1 MRWTGGLAGFLA
13 GTLVSQA
20 VPCLS
25 SDVNPAEVYSS
36 VSSYLAANPITT
48 RHATQTANAASMMAS
63 VLAGDFKPRLP
74 TASRSRCPVSCS
86 SSGLNST
93 AWSVYHSVDR
103 LDLCNSTMLL
113 DFSLFNELDDP
124 STHISIAACTA
135 DFDSSSSSSTTGNS
149 QDTTCSPFSVSQ
161 STVTSSLK
169 LASSG
174 STSSTGASDVV
185 DALVQLQTFFAASR
199 PGCNDAIQIAYSG
212 QAAVGVFVGSGLNS
226 QGVISSVLDKFT
238 TQIET
243 DGTIAKETLIQACEN
258 STARYSLGV
267 FISTQGDLVSV
278 QQAIQSWSHGSCID
292 SMEESTQ
299 NWETLSF
306 SVPSS
311 NQNSSS
317 LSNSTDLAPNA
328 TLSGQKRSV
337 SHPNHG
343 YSHSYLHY
351 GRVVNTQL
359 QARDDSEECT
369 TIQAVS
375 GDDSTSL
382 ASECGITVAEFD
394 DYNSAIDMSDLQ
406 AGQHV
411 CCTNGTLPDYTPQPD
426 SDDNCYSYT
435 VQTDDT
441 CSALAAAYDITVTE
455 IETWN
460 NGTNGTW
467 GWMGCGDL
475 LVGSHI
481 CLSSGWPPM
490 PSTISNAVCGPQ
502 VNGTATATH
511 GTDLST
517 INECPLNACCDIWGQ
532 CGITAEFCTKSNS
545 TTGNPGTAAKDQ
557 NGCISNCGTDI
568 VVSDAPAET
577 YSIAY
582 FEAFD
587 QTRPCL
593 TMSVDQINTTFYS
606 HIHFA
611 FATITSD
618 YAINVT
624 GLEDQIS
631 LFSNMTGVKRILS
644 IGGWSFST
652 DADTYMIFRDAVTA
666 ANRDTLITNV
676 VDFLEDWDLDGVDFD
691 WEYPDEPDIEGIP
704 AGTAADSTNYYI
716 TLDLLKASM
725 PTGKTVSLTAP
736 ASFWYL
742 ERFPIEAIGTVV
754 DYIVY
759 MTYDLHGQWDYG
771 NAYSDDGCSDGNCLR
786 SHVNM
791 TETLSALSMITKAGV
806 SSNKVAVGVASYAR
820 SFEMTEAG
828 CWTDMCTYTGP
839 DSGALPG
846 PCTDTAGYIS
856 NYELELVM
864 AENPS
869 AVQYWDNSSYS
880 NILVYNETQWAAYM
894 NDTNKAVRT
903 TLYENL
909 NFLGISDWAVDLQSE
924 DGNEDSAGSGVIYI
938 SPSIFNETDPI
949 VAGYPP
955 FTMVWPTSTLDSQ
968 MTVNFPPYPYVYNEG
983 GYDYTSWVSV
993 PSRTVDQMSFFQWSG
1008 PPSGI
1013 PTTTYTLSSSFSPS
1027 PITIIGSDDNLPM
1040 VFYPPPI
1047 ETPFTTPFAVVDG
1060 SSYMVMDGT
1069 ITLGDTDGL
1078 SIVTGIPSP
1087 AATAQT
1093 VTEIIYVDDPV
1104 STTSA
1109 TVNNTI
1115 VVVVLPTDDAGSVTS
1130 NTLPQTTS
1138 TSGTIIYTWSEQ
1150 QIDSLASIDTTT
1162 TITTTNVNDKT
1173 TTTEIVPVNT
1183 GGFYWSPVSVPDIP
1197 LPTVPFPDLAPIPT
1211 LPCFTLFDIF
1221 TIDCPPS
1228 DDENSKKSSKT
1239 VKYTSG
1245 KESPTCSPS
1254 TAKSCG
1260 IICTSNCDPSST
1272 STSETTTSSTTCSSE
1287 STVTDYWVSCDS
1299 TSCSTTSTA
1308 TVTGCDVTA
1317 ATTTTGLYCAA
1328 TSFSDI
1334 WSTDDQ
1340 GENGAQY
1347 TTSSTVTIPEEVVAA
1362 GTTYVV
1368 GANGAV
1374 TLGNGD
1380 VITVPTSVAGTTTVT
1395 LGTVVATVDP
1405 AQVTVVAVVVATDL
1419 ASTSTTSK
1427 STTSTSKSKSTTS
1440 TTTKKTTSTTKVAVP
1455 TATEFCAKYVIENED
1470 TTLDKYG
1477 SEYDQFVF
1485 VMWGIQWSGADDDES
1500 EYTGLLED
1508 CGVTAD
1514 IHVAV
1519 DTTEWGTIAMWNNGE
1534 TDVLTSCVK
1543 LRIKALGG
1551 GTPSCK
1557 WIYKTSEDDDY
1568 SAKDSAEAEMTWI
1581 YNNHKSVISAPYPLA
1596 T

>member
-1 MRWTGGLAGFLA
+1 MCTN
-13 GTLVSQA
+13 
-20 VPCLS
+20 
-25 SDVNPAEVYSS
+25 VNPAEVSSS
-36 VSSYLAANPITT
+36 VSAYLAANPIAT
-48 RHATQTANAASMMAS
+48 RQATQTADAASMMAS
-63 VLAGDFKPRLP
+63 IIAGDFKPRLFA
-74 TASRSRCPVSCS
+74 ASRSRCPVSCS
-86 SSGLNST
+86 SSGLSST
-93 AWSVYHSVDR
+93 AWSVYHSVRR
-103 LDLCNSTMLL
+103 LDLCNNTMLL
-113 DFSLFNELDDP
+113 DFNMFNELDDP
-124 STHISIAACTA
+124 NTHTSIAACTA
-135 DFDSSSSSSTTGNS
+135 DFDFSSSVTGSS
-149 QDTTCSPFSVSQ
+149 QDSACSSLSVSQ
-161 STVTSSLK
+161 STNISSLE

-174 STSSTGASDVV
+174 STSSTGVSDII
-185 DALVQLQTFFAASR
+185 DALEQLQNFFTVSGS
-199 PGCNDAIQIAYSG
+199 GCDDAIQIAYSG
-212 QAAVGVFVGSGLNS
+212 QAAVGVFVGSGLHS
-226 QGVISSVLDKFT
+226 QGVISSILKKFM

-243 DGTIAKETLIQACEN
+243 DGTIAEETLIQLCKG

-267 FISTQGDLVSV
+267 FASTEGDLVSV
-278 QQAIQSWSHGSCID
+278 QKAIQSWSNGSCIT
-292 SMEESTQ
+292 SMEESTR
-299 NWETLSF
+299 NWQSLSF
-306 SVPSS
+306 TVASS
-311 NQNSSS
+311 NQNLSS
-317 LSNSTDLAPNA
+317 LSNSTYSTGNA
-328 TLSGQKRSV
+328 ILPGAKRSA
-337 SHPNHG
+337 SHPQHA

-351 GRVVNTQL
+351 GRAVKTQL
-359 QARDDSEECT
+359 QARDDSDECT
-369 TIQAVS
+369 TIQAIS
-375 GDDSTSL
+375 GDDPTSL

-394 DYNSAIDMSDLQ
+394 EYNSSLNMTDLQ

-411 CCTNGTLPDYTPQPD
+411 CCTNGTMPDYTPKPD

-441 CSALAAAYDITVTE
+441 CTALAAAYDITVAE
-455 IETWN
+455 IEDWN
-460 NGTNGTW
+460 TGSNGTW
-467 GWMGCGDL
+467 GWMGCSDL

-502 VNGTATATH
+502 VNGTANATH

-517 INECPLNACCDIWGQ
+517 LNECPLNACCDIWGQ

-568 VVSDAPAET
+568 IVSDAPAEI

-606 HIHFA
+606 HVHFA
-611 FATITSD
+611 FATLTSS

-624 GLEDQIS
+624 GIEDQLS
-631 LFSNMTGVKRILS
+631 LFSNMTGIKRVLS

-652 DADTYMIFRDAVTA
+652 DASTYMIFRDAVTS

-676 VDFLEDWDLDGVDFD
+676 VDFLEKWDLDGVDFD

-704 AGTAADSTNYYI
+704 AGTTADSTNYYI
-716 TLDLLKASM
+716 TLDLLKTSM
-725 PTGKTVSLTAP
+725 PIGKTLSLTVP

-742 ERFPIEAIGTVV
+742 ERFPIEAISTVA

-759 MTYDLHGQWDYG
+759 MTYDLHGQWDYD
-771 NAYSDDGCSDGNCLR
+771 NAYSDDGCSAGNCLR
-786 SHVNM
+786 SHVNL

-806 SSNKVAVGVASYAR
+806 SSNKVAVGTASYAR

-839 DSGALPG
+839 DSGAWPG

-856 NYELELVM
+856 NYELELVI

-869 AVQYWDNSSYS
+869 AVQYWDNSSYT
-880 NILVYNETQWAAYM
+880 NILVFNETQWAGYM

-903 TLYENL
+903 TLYESL
-909 NFLGISDWAVDLQSE
+909 NFLGTSDWAVDLQSE
-924 DGNEDSAGSGVIYI
+924 DGNEESAGSGVIYI
-938 SPSIFNETDPI
+938 SSIIFNETDPE

-955 FTMVWPTSTLDSQ
+955 FTMVWPISSVEP
-968 MTVNFPPYPYVYNEG
+968 MVVNFPPYPYVYIEG
-983 GYDYTSWVSV
+983 GYGTTSWHSV
-993 PSRTVDQMSFFQWSG
+993 PSRTVDGMSYFQWSG
-1008 PPSGI
+1008 PASGV
-1013 PTTTYTLSSSFSPS
+1013 PTTTYTLTPSYSPS
-1027 PITIIGSDDNLPM
+1027 PLTIIGNDGDVPI
-1040 VFYPPPI
+1040 VVYPPPI
-1047 ETPFTTPFAVVDG
+1047 ESPFTTPYAVVDG
-1060 SSYMVMDGT
+1060 QSYMVMSGT
-1069 ITLGDTDGL
+1069 ATIGDTNGL
-1078 SIVTGIPSP
+1078 SIITGIPSP
-1087 AATAQT
+1087 AATPQT
-1093 VTEIIYVDDPV
+1093 VTKVIYVEDPV
-1104 STTSA
+1104 STASTASTA
-1109 TVNNTI
+1109 ANNTV
-1115 VVVVLPTDDAGSVTS
+1115 VVVVLPTDDSGSGT

-1138 TSGTIIYTWSEQ
+1138 ISGTIIYTWSEQ
-1150 QIDSLASIDTTT
+1150 QIDSLATIPTTT

-1173 TTTEIVPVNT
+1173 TTIGIVPVNT

-1228 DDENSKKSSKT
+1228 DDTKSKSSKKT
-1239 VKYTSG
+1239 VKYTSA

-1260 IICTSNCDPSST
+1260 VLCTSNCSPSST
-1272 STSETTTSSTTCSSE
+1272 STSTTTSSTTCSSE

-1299 TSCSTTSTA
+1299 TACSTTSTA
-1308 TVTGCDVTA
+1308 TVTGCQVTA
-1317 ATTTTGLYCAA
+1317 STTTTGVYCAV
-1328 TSFSDI
+1328 TSITNI

-1340 GENGAQY
+1340 GENGGEY
-1347 TTSSTVTIPEEVVAA
+1347 FTSSTQTIPEEVVAA
-1362 GTTYVV
+1362 GTTYIA
-1368 GANGAV
+1368 GSDGAV

-1405 AQVTVVAVVVATDL
+1405 SEVTVVAVVVTSEVVE
-1419 ASTSTTSK
+1419 STSAS
-1427 STTSTSKSKSTTS
+1427 STSKTESTTS
-1440 TTTKKTTSTTKVAVP
+1440 TTTKKTTSTTTTVSIP

-1470 TTLDKYG
+1470 TSLDKYG
-1477 SEYDQFVF
+1477 SEYDEFVF
-1485 VMWGIQWSGADDDES
+1485 VMWGIQWDGLGSADAES
-1500 EYTGLLED
+1500 EIEGILED
-1508 CGVTAD
+1508 CGITAD

-1519 DTTEWGTIAMWNNGE
+1519 DTTEWGTVAMWNNGE
-1534 TDVLTSCVK
+1534 NDVITPCVK
-1543 LRIKALGG
+1543 LKIKALGG

-1557 WIYKTSEDDDY
+1557 WIYKTSEDVNY